1 MAVTLCATSDPLTE
15 LLRATSV
22 DFTNSASRKAAKAKS
37 FAYQMLLK
45 RRTISLGGARRF
57 TFRLRQHREPT
68 QAVSLT
74 ERLSR
79 SAGRFARASSDRI
92 SSASLTGVSS
102 VAARH
107 RRDTLKHE
115 AWKELR
121 RRQMATQRLMD
132 RLTRVR
138 ERQCSL
144 LREAAALH
152 TSQLAQ
158 LEEISTELWNAWQL
172 FSG

>member
-1 MAVTLCATSDPLTE
+1 MRVRQRDDC
-15 LLRATSV
+15 
-22 DFTNSASRKAAKAKS
+22 
-37 FAYQMLLK
+37 
-45 RRTISLGGARRF
+45 RR
-57 TFRLRQHREPT
+57 
-68 QAVSLT
+68 V
-74 ERLSR
+74 
-79 SAGRFARASSDRI
+79 
-92 SSASLTGVSS
+92 V
-102 VAARH
+102 RH

-158 LEEISTELWNAWQL
+158 LEEISSELWNAWQL